1 MSPDEFKDNVLGWGS
16 SHPDW
21 QARRQRLLRAAALV
35 PVSVLVL
42 FSLLSS
48 VNFGNWLGRL
58 MQRSIWPAAIG
69 ALMAALVGAWLTTIF
84 SDRGVAIQRARGQ
97 KGDPGA
103 ERIRIDPRWLVV
115 GLLLACVGPFLFLQ
129 LLPKW
134 IRVLF
139 YLVSFAMLLGLAISL
154 YRPWLQ
160 TQVLLGPSPLTPS
173 PLTRRGGEGLGV
185 RGASETEE
193 PATRGTDQPPAWLRE
208 LLANLPEGCR
218 SSTWP
223 QLLKDG
229 ETSPIVPNTGLETIF
244 GGVSPTADQQRV
256 FQRFVESYRE
266 LVIGTG
272 PASGGRGVEPSADL
286 LVEGDPGSGKTT
298 SLIACALYA
307 AFVRGQRVLFVVP
320 DEIRQAVV
328 KQRIDAFLKNGR
340 LHYYVSC
347 AVITPGAVAE
357 WLGEDSA
364 IPHILVGTPASIEE
378 HLYGAPARQDQ
389 QFELLRKF
397 ILLLENIFV
406 DDFTDFEDAERSHLP
421 FLIDKQRLLLDA
433 EYLPLQ
439 VVVSE
444 QRLAGIGRAILGTR
458 LFTEKR
464 LKLESNVLTVRP
476 RPSGRAWRV
485 DLTATDLAAA
495 VDRMI
500 EWCLK
505 KDLDVVL
512 YRRGIDEHERQ
523 RKQTELIGRGG
534 TGRITVISDLDQPVE
549 MPDVEV
555 DAVFYQVA
563 IHQDVCLALRLRM
576 GHDDTVIFS
585 LTPEGESREVI
596 DSGIVPVIVDRT
608 APALVGAHLRSAL
621 RYLRPA
627 SPVHVDVWQQ
637 FGIRDERSVVGIMP
651 NMLEFDDWSNDSNY
665 GSDLWPYVALR
676 RPGQRYEPINVR
688 SLSAGQH
695 NESSKAKA
703 AWKTS
708 AGQVLQEL
716 DLVHLREVRLVYGT
730 EVYVAEDVR
739 QTPDGIEFI
748 TQNWQGNGYDAYL
761 PIFEIEWNLPTGQT
775 TATLGGGSDFSLAWV
790 NLDLPAEHDAA
801 RVQTAI
807 TALMTEYG
815 FVKDISPV
823 RFSYPARLSALIFN
837 PQPLDRERLR
847 QVQGESLAGQW
858 RTTGDPRFLPALT
871 GALNYAFHARVP
883 GLAYFARTLAFSLT
897 GDAQR
902 IGSAVAFFLEPLS
915 GGRTVMR
922 VLSRLLTDARERRGL
937 FQSVEW
943 FLEQLRASKTP
954 QRFLHRF
961 ARAGFQGD
969 EQIGNVG
976 EALALI
982 SSILGR
988 AEVQLGLSKEEAAP
1002 ASPRAPSPPP
1012 PVAVEP
1018 QPEPPPVSPPE
1029 NPPEPPPESPSRPR
1043 RKRNRS
1049 S

>member
-1 MSPDEFKDNVLGWGS
+1 MSPEEFKDNVLGWAS

-21 QARRQRLLRAAALV
+21 QSRRRRMLRAAALV
-35 PVSVLVL
+35 PVSVLIL

-48 VNFGNWLGRL
+48 VNFGNWLGQL
-58 MQRSIWPAAIG
+58 MQRSSWPAVFG
-69 ALMAALVGAWLTTIF
+69 ALMAALVGAWLTSVF
-84 SDRGVAIQRARGQ
+84 SDRGVAIQRTHGRR
-97 KGDPGA
+97 GDPGA
-103 ERIRIDPRWLVV
+103 ERIRIDLRWLIL
-115 GLLLACVGPFLFLQ
+115 GLVFVCVGPFLVLQ

-134 IRVLF
+134 LRVAF
-139 YLVSFAMLLGLAISL
+139 YIVSFLLLLCVAFSL

-160 TQVLLGPSPLTPS
+160 NQVLHMPLSSGPL
-173 PLTRRGGEGLGV
+173 
-185 RGASETEE
+185 ADDHDE
-193 PATRGTDQPPAWLRE
+193 PAKHESARPPAWLRE
-208 LLANLPEGCR
+208 LLASLPDGCR
-218 SSTWP
+218 SSTGA

-229 ETSPIVPNTGLETIF
+229 ETSPIVQNTGLETIF
-244 GGVSPTADQQRV
+244 GGFSPTADQQRV
-256 FQRFVESYRE
+256 FQRFVDSYRE
-266 LVIGTG
+266 LVLGTG
-272 PASGGRGVEPSADL
+272 SASGGRSVEPSADL

-298 SLIACALYA
+298 TLIACALYA
-307 AFVRGQRVLFVVP
+307 AFVRGQRVLFIVP

-328 KQRIDAFLKNGR
+328 KQRIDTFLKNGR
-340 LHYYVSC
+340 LHYYVHC
-347 AVITPGAVAE
+347 AAITPGAVND
-357 WLGEDSA
+357 WLGENSV
-364 IPHILVGTPASIEE
+364 IPHILVGTPANIED
-378 HLYGAPARQDQ
+378 HLYGAPARQEK
-389 QFELLRKF
+389 QFELLRKL
-397 ILLLENIFV
+397 ILLLETILV

-421 FLIDKQRLLLDA
+421 FLIDKQRLLLEA

-439 VVVSE
+439 VVVSDP
-444 QRLAGIGRAILGTR
+444 RLAGIGRAILGTR

-464 LKLESNVLTVRP
+464 LKLDSNVLTVRP

-485 DLTATDLAAA
+485 DLSATDLAAA

-523 RKQTELIGRGG
+523 RKQTELRQRGG
-534 TGRITVISDLDQPVE
+534 SGRITVISDLDLPVE

-576 GHDDTVIFS
+576 GHADTVIFS
-585 LTPEGESREVI
+585 LTPDGESREVI

-608 APALVGAHLRSAL
+608 ATALVGVHLRSAL

-627 SPVHVDVWQQ
+627 SPVRVDVWQQ
-637 FGIRDERSVVGIMP
+637 FGLRDEHTVVGIVP
-651 NMLEFDDWSNDSNY
+651 NMLEFDDWSDDRDY
-665 GSDLWPYVALR
+665 GSELWPYVALR

-688 SLSAGQH
+688 SLSGGQR
-695 NESSKAKA
+695 NETSTVKAT
-703 AWKTS
+703 WKTS

-716 DLVHLREVRLVYGT
+716 DLVHLREVRLVYGS
-730 EVYVAEDVR
+730 EVYVAEDIR
-739 QTPDGIEFI
+739 QTPAGIEFI

-790 NLDLPAEHDAA
+790 NLELPAENDAA

-847 QVQGESLAGQW
+847 QVQGESLAGPW
-858 RTTGDPRFLPALT
+858 RTTGDSRFLPALT

-883 GLAYFARTLAFSLT
+883 GLAYFARTLAFALT
-897 GDAQR
+897 GDSGK
-902 IGSAVAFFLEPLS
+902 IGSAVAFFLEPLG

-922 VLSRLLTDARERRGL
+922 VLSRLLTDARERHGL

-943 FLEQLRASKTP
+943 FLENLRASKTP

-961 ARAGFQGD
+961 SRAGFQGD

-976 EALALI
+976 EAMAWI

-988 AEVQLGLSKEEAAP
+988 AEVQLGLSKEAAAP
-1002 ASPRAPSPPP
+1002 INPSTTSSNPIANSPPS
-1012 PVAVEP
+1012 VGVEI
-1018 QPEPPPVSPPE
+1018 QPDLPPVSSPDIPPD
-1029 NPPEPPPESPSRPR
+1029 PPPESRSRMR
-1043 RKRNRS
+1043 RKRKTS
-1049 S
+1049 